1 MNMATIRLSEP
12 SHKVLRDLAK
22 RDKKPMQ
29 AVVEAAIE
37 SYRRQRF
44 LEGLNDDF
52 MALRENEPE
61 WNAELAER
69 VEWDKSIKSAPT
81 SKLLRLK
88 VALERPAT

>member
-1 MNMATIRLSEP
+1 MPTATIRLSES
-12 SHKVLRDLAK
+12 SHRILRELAK

-29 AVVEAAIE
+29 AVIEQALE

-69 VEWDKSIKSAPT
+69 REWDLTASDGSEK
-81 SKLLRLK
+81 
-88 VALERPAT
+88 

>member
-1 MNMATIRLSEP
+1 MNTATIRLSGAAH
-12 SHKVLRDLAK
+12 SVLRDLAK

-29 AVVEAAIE
+29 AVIEDAIE

-44 LEGLNDDF
+44 LDGLNDDF

-69 VEWDKSIKSAPT
+69 REWD
-81 SKLLRLK
+81 
-88 VALERPAT
+88 ATADDGAEK

>member
-1 MNMATIRLSEP
+1 MHTATIRLSEP

-29 AVVEAAIE
+29 AIIEQAIE

-52 MALRENEPE
+52 MALRENGPE
-61 WNAELAER
+61 WEAELAER
-69 VEWDKSIKSAPT
+69 REWDVT
-81 SKLLRLK
+81 
-88 VALERPAT
+88 VADGSEK

>member
-1 MNMATIRLSEP
+1 MHTATIRLSEP
-12 SHKVLRDLAK
+12 SHRILRELAK

-29 AVVEAAIE
+29 AVIEQALE

-52 MALRENEPE
+52 MALRENESE

-69 VEWDKSIKSAPT
+69 REWDLAASDGS
-81 SKLLRLK
+81 
-88 VALERPAT
+88 EE